1 MDKVVKKSYASYLQD
16 GKKSFSLVEL
26 AIYIVAV
33 GILTGVAVGGM
44 EVVNNAKIQKISEE
58 MDNYRSAMYLFN
70 SIYLV
75 LPGNVSSDICKQ
87 KNEFNNI
94 SAPGANDDA
103 GKYCATD
110 YTVETANDTLLATED
125 SENSF
130 LNAMRFL
137 VASGIKSDAARTNLY
152 NATAGSS
159 NAAISASDLTYTIVR
174 NSQGVSTYSDD
185 AAYTYVGFSGTK
197 NGLAMVRGMAS
208 AAELAADATD
218 KSYYNLIAGKN
229 ILVYYQNQNTTTTP
243 NVGVLNSVMAKK
255 LSVKIDNNTKP
266 NEGKVLALKNGG
278 TATRKCYNGAEFLN
292 SKDAKEGCNMI
303 FVLE

>member
-1 MDKVVKKSYASYLQD
+1 MNEVVTKSYASYL
-16 GKKSFSLVEL
+16 KESKRSFSLVEL

-58 MDNYRSAMYLFN
+58 MDSYRSAMYLFN

-75 LPGNVSSDICKQ
+75 LPGNVSSDVCKQ

-94 SAPGANDDA
+94 SAPGANDAA

-159 NAAISASDLTYTIVR
+159 NTAIASESLTYDVVK
-174 NSQGVSTYSDD
+174 NSQGTSTYSND

-197 NGLAMVRGMAS
+197 NGLAMIRGMAS

-229 ILVYYQNQNTTTTP
+229 ILVYYQNQNTTTAP
-243 NVGVLNSVMAKK
+243 SVGVLNSVMAKK
-255 LSVKIDNNTKP
+255 LSVKIDNNVKP
-266 NEGKVLALKNGG
+266 NEGKLLALKNGG
-278 TATRKCYNGAEFLN
+278 TATNKCYSGSDFLS
-292 SKDAKEGCNMI
+292 SKDAKEGCNMVY
-303 FVLE
+303 VLE